1 MKGLSLT
8 LVIGSVILACCQL
21 STAAPSAP
29 SDYILA
35 YTDSAGAE
43 NAIPLPENEC
53 INFDKPLK
61 NATYIAR
68 GSTPTNLYAAHGCS
82 GAAIALAPRADYD
95 GPTLILSVERP

>member
-1 MKGLSLT
+1 MSAFKSENYK
-8 LVIGSVILACCQL
+8 ACACVFQL

-29 SDYILA
+29 SDDDYILA

-53 INFDKPLK
+53 INLDMPLK

-68 GSTPTNLYAAHGCS
+68 GSTPTNLYPAHDCK
-82 GAAIALAPRADYD
+82 GAAIALAPRADYN